1 MSSSS
6 RAARLGLAQICLAAV
21 LWGTGGLAVQLIRR
35 HVPMPVLTI
44 SALRM
49 AIAAVVL
56 LAVVLATR
64 RLSTLPFSRRV
75 VLVGLATATYQA
87 LYFAAVVAAGVTV
100 ATVVSLALA
109 PLLLT
114 ATEAVH
120 ERRPP
125 SLRQSGGLVLAIVGL
140 LLVSTA
146 AAQTDSGPRP
156 WIGVALAIGSGT
168 AYAAAT
174 AAGQS
179 LTTTAHPLAFT
190 TSVTV
195 VGAFGLAPLG
205 VVAVV
210 VDRAHGG
217 VPWRWDPAVLA
228 LLCFLGVATMALAY
242 GLFYAGLRVTRGSV
256 ATVASLLEPVTAAL
270 AAVALLGEP
279 LAVRGVVGT
288 LLILAAILGLA
299 LGAPGTGPATGP
311 VTGPVTG
318 PATASGPGLADRSE
332 GHAVDRA

>member
-1 MSSSS
+1 
-6 RAARLGLAQICLAAV
+6 
-21 LWGTGGLAVQLIRR
+21 
-35 HVPMPVLTI
+35 
-44 SALRM
+44 M
-49 AIAAVVL
+49 AIAAAVLLVVVL
-56 LAVVLATR
+56 VWR
-64 RLSTLPFSRRV
+64 RRPTLPFGRRV
-75 VLVGLATATYQA
+75 ILVGLGTGTYQA

-114 ATEAVH
+114 AAEAVH
-120 ERRPP
+120 ERRLP
-125 SLRQSGGLVLAIVGL
+125 SPRQGGGLTLAIIGL

-146 AAQTDSGPRP
+146 AAQTESGPHP
-156 WIGVALAIGSGT
+156 WAGVGLAIASGT

-179 LTTTAHPLAFT
+179 LTRTTHPLAFT
-190 TSVTV
+190 TSVTM
-195 VGAFGLAPLG
+195 VGALALAPLG
-205 VVAVV
+205 VAPVVADLV
-210 VDRAHGG
+210 RGG
-217 VPWRWDPAVLA
+217 SVPWSWDPVVLA

-270 AAVALLGEP
+270 AAVVLLGEP

-299 LGAPGTGPATGP
+299 LGGP
-311 VTGPVTG
+311 VAGPVIA
-318 PATASGPGLADRSE
+318 PVTASGPGRADRFQ
-332 GHAVDRA
+332 GHAVDPA